1 MGILRLYGVLD
12 ERRFRHLDPRQAI
25 RSVMTDEVKLLSF
38 RELGLRFGQ
47 GMDLLP
53 NPGDKDLVFP
63 CELVGCLQEEC
74 LLIGPIGSDGVM
86 PRMVEGQRVVMRVKL
101 AGGIALFPTT
111 VLFVSEIPVIMI
123 YLDYPRDI
131 KFKPVRGAFRVDVTL
146 PVLAANLTDKRISGV
161 AGKIVD
167 ISVSGARLEMF
178 EELGGPGHDIE
189 IKGKFQVGNIQRTLQ
204 ISAVIR
210 TRAAGEGRFVY
221 GVEFRHEDEDK
232 QVVLLGFTFHAMV
245 FGHIQNIR

>member
-1 MGILRLYGVLD
+1 
-12 ERRFRHLDPRQAI
+12 
-25 RSVMTDEVKLLSF
+25 MTDEVKLLNF

-47 GMDLLP
+47 DMDLLP

-74 LLIGPIGSDGVM
+74 LLIGPLGSNGVM
-86 PRMVEGQRVVMRVKL
+86 PRMVEGQRVVVRVKL

-111 VLFVSEIPVIMI
+111 VLFVSEIPVIMV

-167 ISVSGARLEMF
+167 ISVSGARLELF
-178 EELGGPGHDIE
+178 EELGVPGHEIE
-189 IKGKFQVGNIQRTLQ
+189 IKGKFQIGKVQRTLQ
-204 ISAVIR
+204 INALIR
-210 TRAAGEGRFVY
+210 TRSTSGDGFVY
-221 GVEFRHEDEDK
+221 GVEFRNDDEDK
-232 QVVLLGFTFHAMV
+232 QVVLMGFTFHAMV